1 MSKEYRPIR
10 EVVIERAEEREM
22 TAYAIAHEAK
32 RTGGSDDFPVSIN
45 HVSEYLAG
53 RKDMTGQKLD
63 AVLRVLGLR
72 VR

>member
-22 TAYAIAHEAK
+22 TAYAIAKATVDPDGEQV
-32 RTGGSDDFPVSIN
+32 VSIN